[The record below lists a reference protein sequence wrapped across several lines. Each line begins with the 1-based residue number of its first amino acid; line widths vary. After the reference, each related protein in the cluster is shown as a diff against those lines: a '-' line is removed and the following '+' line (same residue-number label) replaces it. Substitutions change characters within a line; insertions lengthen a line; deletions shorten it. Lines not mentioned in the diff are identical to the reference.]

1 MFKIDILILEINI
14 INHQRIAMLLK
25 LNIYNIIVLLL
36 TIFFWI
42 LYYHGKYF
50 SF

>member
-1 MFKIDILILEINI
+1 MLKFAILILEINI
-14 INHQRIAMLLK
+14 INHQTIAMFLK
-25 LNIYNIIVLLL
+25 LSIYNIIVILL
-36 TIFFWI
+36 TIFFCI